1 MAFVRSSKTRLLP
14 AAIAAALLASL
25 ALSDAAAVTPV
36 PGCAS
41 FRSQAEAQ
49 QHFADHGGSPRQR
62 IGDLDPDRDGVA
74 CEDNPSPYKGFATIG
89 YNRKRGF
96 FYGTVAMPP
105 ATAAPAAGE
114 KFACLYG
121 NRHFPEG
128 PRLLRVYRVTAAG
141 PDVAVTDAF
150 GAEARPRSSR
160 LLWKEERRKI
170 AAAHYYAA
178 FEERVPIS
186 PYGANECPGFSS
198 AEVRLPPPLKR

>member
-1 MAFVRSSKTRLLP
+1 MVFERSSKTRLLP
-14 AAIAAALLASL
+14 AALAVALLASL
-25 ALSDAAAVTPV
+25 TLTDAGAVTPV

-41 FRSQAEAQ
+41 FHSQAEAQ
-49 QHFADHGGSPRQR
+49 DYFTDFGGNPGRR
-62 IGDLDPDRDGVA
+62 VGDLDPDRDGVA
-74 CEDNPSPYKGFATIG
+74 CEYNPAPYRGFATIG

-96 FYGTVAMPP
+96 FYGTVTMPP

-128 PRLLRVYRVTAAG
+128 PRLLKIYRVTAAG
-141 PDVAVTDAF
+141 PDAAVTDAF
-150 GAEARPRSSR
+150 GAEAKPESNR
-160 LLWKEERRKI
+160 LLWKEERRNI
-170 AAAHYYAA
+170 APAHYYAE
-178 FEERVPIS
+178 FEGRVPIS

>member
-1 MAFVRSSKTRLLP
+1 MALERSSKTRLLP
-14 AAIAAALLASL
+14 AAIAVALLSSL
-25 ALSDAAAVTPV
+25 ALTDAGAVTPV
-36 PGCAS
+36 PGCPS

-49 QHFADHGGSPRQR
+49 QHFSYLGGSPKRR
-62 IGDLDPDRDGVA
+62 VGDLDPDRDGVA
-74 CEDNPSPYKGFATIG
+74 CEDSPSPYTGYATIG

-96 FYGTVAMPP
+96 FYGTVTMPP

-128 PRLLRVYRVTAAG
+128 PRLLRIYRVTAKG
-141 PDVAVTDAF
+141 PIPVTGAF
-150 GAEARPRSSR
+150 GAEARPQSSR

-170 AAAHYYAA
+170 LPSRYYAE

-186 PYGANECPGFSS
+186 PYGANECPGFRS
-198 AEVRLPPPLKR
+198 AEVRLPPPLSR

>member
-1 MAFVRSSKTRLLP
+1 MAFECSSKTRLLP
-14 AAIAAALLASL
+14 AAIAVALLTSL
-25 ALSDAAAVTPV
+25 ALSDAGAVTPV
-36 PGCAS
+36 PGCPS

-49 QHFADHGGSPRQR
+49 QYFTDFGGSPGRR
-62 IGDLDPDRDGVA
+62 VGDLDPDRDGVA
-74 CEDNPSPYKGFATIG
+74 CEARSAPYKGFATIG

-96 FYGTVAMPP
+96 FYGTVTMPP

-128 PRLLRVYRVTAAG
+128 PRLLRIYRVTAKG
-141 PDVAVTDAF
+141 PIPVTGAF
-150 GAEARPRSSR
+150 AAEARPQSNR

-170 AAAHYYAA
+170 LAAHYYAA

-186 PYGANECPGFSS
+186 PYGTNECPGFSS
-198 AEVRLPPPLKR
+198 AEVRLPPPLRR